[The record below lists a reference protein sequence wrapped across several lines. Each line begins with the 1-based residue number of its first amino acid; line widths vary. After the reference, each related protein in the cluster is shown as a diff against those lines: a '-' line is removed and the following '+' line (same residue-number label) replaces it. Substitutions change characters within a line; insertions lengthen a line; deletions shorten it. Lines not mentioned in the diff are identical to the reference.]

1 MRGERGGRAEPGVG
15 DAATRIARR
24 VAERGSARLASGGSP
39 RAASGGGSNRA
50 PSPRISKTRKTR
62 SPSAS
67 RASRFRRGAGRS
79 TLGAIAS
86 RARAREK
93 RDVRRERRA
102 RISFVGISIEG
113 VVRTAATFMSQ
124 PSLSSPSVKLAY
136 PRVASCAS
144 SSSAICSRLFWFF
157 QSPSPPPLPRR
168 CACPLPRPAS
178 PYMFPLERPPVFPL
192 NAGWPPGAPM
202 ARVREIE
209 GKAETEFFRPP
220 EARAERAPPL
230 AVRSLAS
237 TLSAPL
243 AQHTCRAS
251 AARCGAVTRALES
264 WHSSSHREKARF
276 ESCVRVDERAT
287 FDTTSFSS
295 QSAFITV
302 SRYIASTSS
311 RAAALENLHGELLE
325 VEDAPVSGRA
335 VPQHRPPEP
344 RNRRA
349 VHVVH
354 GAVPDVHDAR
364 RRIVVKRV
372 L

>member
-62 SPSAS
+62 SPSAV

-79 TLGAIAS
+79 KLGAIAS
-86 RARAREK
+86 RAREREK
-93 RDVRRERRA
+93 HGVRRERRA

-192 NAGWPPGAPM
+192 NAGWPPGAPI
-202 ARVREIE
+202 ARVR
-209 GKAETEFFRPP
+209 GRS
-220 EARAERAPPL
+220 RAKPKP
-230 AVRSLAS
+230 
-237 TLSAPL
+237 
-243 AQHTCRAS
+243 
-251 AARCGAVTRALES
+251 
-264 WHSSSHREKARF
+264 SSSAHPRP
-276 ESCVRVDERAT
+276 
-287 FDTTSFSS
+287 
-295 QSAFITV
+295 
-302 SRYIASTSS
+302 
-311 RAAALENLHGELLE
+311 
-325 VEDAPVSGRA
+325 APR
-335 VPQHRPPEP
+335 EP
-344 RNRRA
+344 RRS
-349 VHVVH
+349 
-354 GAVPDVHDAR
+354 PCAR
-364 RRIVVKRV
+364 SPR

>member
-1 MRGERGGRAEPGVG
+1 MVCEKRVLRQESRVGSRFVSFSFRKRNVVHQRSSIVRGFEKDANHGERAERVSGRERGGGRVRGERGGRAEPGVG

-192 NAGWPPGAPM
+192 NAGWPPGAPI
-202 ARVREIE
+202 ARVR
-209 GKAETEFFRPP
+209 GRS
-220 EARAERAPPL
+220 RAKPKP
-230 AVRSLAS
+230 
-237 TLSAPL
+237 
-243 AQHTCRAS
+243 
-251 AARCGAVTRALES
+251 
-264 WHSSSHREKARF
+264 SSSAHPRP
-276 ESCVRVDERAT
+276 
-287 FDTTSFSS
+287 
-295 QSAFITV
+295 
-302 SRYIASTSS
+302 
-311 RAAALENLHGELLE
+311 
-325 VEDAPVSGRA
+325 APR
-335 VPQHRPPEP
+335 EP
-344 RNRRA
+344 RRS
-349 VHVVH
+349 
-354 GAVPDVHDAR
+354 PCAR
-364 RRIVVKRV
+364 SPR